1 VSELRGFDGN
11 SLLLNTF
18 ADGSGLIIEEG
29 GEIQAEKPLN
39 LLSNAISGVSSITI
53 DGNAKN
59 TIIDNDFNTFDAG
72 SVNSFNVDLG
82 GTHDFTINNQ
92 QKFTVT
98 NNQLEV
104 RTKLNMFGTNQ
115 IQCTNFTTDISSNLN
130 FLIDGETL
138 NFRRFGAGL
147 DIGWSDGDIVFDT
160 NNLNMDN
167 NTIKNLTIEEKV
179 VYVPDGSFPT
189 SFTSGYTYILIGTRT
204 ITTQVN
210 LTGFDNITFKGLSR
224 ETSEIVINVPAS
236 SGFLTTNANISFTDL
251 KIRNTT
257 NDTILI
263 DATDLSKTKILSI
276 TNCEFRN
283 CRNGFDIEGYELV
296 DFLNNIFIHFQG
308 GSTIGSV
315 GLKFTSV
322 AKLQITSCEVVK
334 WFEEGQPANT
344 NPFAGNMIEIYG
356 SNGATNISSGVI
368 HPRVAQNGVYLD
380 ASATWLEICIN
391 GNAFIDIG
399 LTTGKVFETNSNT
412 SYETVGVTESNSL
425 IPNLKS
431 RLGAQLSA
439 INTNDTATSATPA
452 DINVGSLLTAFDE
465 FGVTT
470 AATGGVTYN
479 RKRPVNFQVT
489 FVANLQAITGGANQR
504 VGLTVSK
511 NGVNIPVYSFVTLD
525 SAGTNPQS
533 CTLTI
538 VGSAVQGDVFR
549 SQLVNFSTSSDIRC
563 VDLLLSGIE
572 I

>member
-1 VSELRGFDGN
+1 MDSNGRKIPNTFLGDVLIVEGDLELTNGDHIIAGDIEVKQIEVEQINLKPPNTSISFTADIDLNDNKILNTTEITSSTQVNMPQPLDMVGNGIYGVAEVRGFSGN

-18 ADGSGLIIEEG
+18 SDGSGLIIEEG

-39 LLSNAISGVSSITI
+39 LLSNSISGVSSLTI

-59 TIIDNDFNTFDAG
+59 TIIDNDFNTLDAG
-72 SVNSFNVDLG
+72 SANLFNVDTG
-82 GTHDFTINNQ
+82 GAHDFTVNNQ
-92 QKFTVT
+92 QKFTIT
-98 NNQLEV
+98 NTQLEV
-104 RTKLNMFGTNQ
+104 RTKLNMFGANQ

-138 NFRRFGAGL
+138 NFRRFGGGL

-160 NNLNMDN
+160 NNLDMDN
-167 NTIKNLTIEEKV
+167 NTIKNLTIEQKV

-224 ETSEIVINVPAS
+224 ETSEIILNVPGIPAI
-236 SGFLTTNANISFTDL
+236 LTVDSNISFTDL

-263 DATDLSKTKILSI
+263 QGTNASKIKILSI

-283 CRNGFDIEGYELV
+283 CRNGIDITGYELV

-308 GSTIGSV
+308 GSTIGSI
-315 GLKFTSV
+315 GLKFTGV

-356 SNGATNISSGVI
+356 GNGATNISSGVI
-368 HPRVAQNGVYLD
+368 HPRVNQNGVYLD
-380 ASATWLEICIN
+380 AAATWVEFCLN
-391 GNAFIDIG
+391 SNAFIDIG
-399 LTTGKVFETNSNT
+399 LTGGKVLETNSNT
-412 SYETVGVTESNSL
+412 SYETVGVVESNSL

-431 RLGAQLSA
+431 RLGAQLSECY
-439 INTNDTATSATPA
+439 SCRYKCW
-452 DINVGSLLTAFDE
+452 F
-465 FGVTT
+465 F
-470 AATGGVTYN
+470 TYC
-479 RKRPVNFQVT
+479 F
-489 FVANLQAITGGANQR
+489 
-504 VGLTVSK
+504 
-511 NGVNIPVYSFVTLD
+511 
-525 SAGTNPQS
+525 
-533 CTLTI
+533 
-538 VGSAVQGDVFR
+538 
-549 SQLVNFSTSSDIRC
+549 
-563 VDLLLSGIE
+563 
-572 I
+572 